1 MKSTGLQE
9 DIHGSGTQRIMEA
22 SAFIDSQH
30 ILDPLASHSANN
42 QQSASERMPFSGK
55 SEVSKKKISFVRNLR
70 LDEID

>member
-30 ILDPLASHSANN
+30 ILDPLASHSMEVDQTLPCENGFIDGN
-42 QQSASERMPFSGK
+42 HTISSFNK
-55 SEVSKKKISFVRNLR
+55 S
-70 LDEID
+70 